1 MGNRIS
7 TLALVAAMAAAT
19 LVALPHA
26 ANAQHHGHR
35 YGHGY
40 GHGYGHRY
48 GHGYGHGY
56 GTYSS
61 YGFEPYRDNYG
72 SVRIEVEPKEFRDAA
87 QVFVDGAH
95 VGTVD
100 DFDGVF
106 QRLRLSPG
114 QYEVEIRLDGYR
126 TFRRQIFVSRGRTY
140 GIRHRIGPR
149 VAAEQEEFD
158 SSQGQTPAPA
168 RARPTKLPSS
178 RATATS
184 PARAISTTE
193 ASSRADRDGH
203 RWAHFD
209 SGAVRLQVRPNEDE
223 AQVYVDGAHAG
234 VVDDFDGVFQK
245 LDLPAG
251 GHEIEVRL
259 AGYRTFRQHVFISPC
274 QTRKLRHRMEPVGP
288 RIAAQ
293 QFQPPES

>member
-1 MGNRIS
+1 MRNRIP

-19 LVALPHA
+19 LVALPPR

-35 YGHGY
+35 YGHGYGHRYGHGYGHRY

-56 GTYSS
+56 GS
-61 YGFEPYRDNYG
+61 YRANYG

-106 QRLRLSPG
+106 QWLRLSPG
-114 QYEVEIRLDGYR
+114 QYEVEIQLDGHR

-140 GIRHRIGPR
+140 RIRHRIEPGA
-149 VAAEQEEFD
+149 AAEQEEFGG
-158 SSQGQTPAPA
+158 SSQGQTLAPA
-168 RARPTKLPSS
+168 RARPTELSSS

-184 PARAISTTE
+184 PARAISKTE
-193 ASSRADRDGH
+193 ASSRADRDGD
-203 RWAHFD
+203 RSERFD
-209 SGAVRLQVRPNEDE
+209 SGALLN
-223 AQVYVDGAHAG
+223 
-234 VVDDFDGVFQK
+234 K
-245 LDLPAG
+245 
-251 GHEIEVRL
+251 
-259 AGYRTFRQHVFISPC
+259 
-274 QTRKLRHRMEPVGP
+274 
-288 RIAAQ
+288 
-293 QFQPPES
+293 